1 MNDTVHFENTMAI
14 SVGQATEAG
23 VKPVNEDCVGVRIPD
38 DGLLATKGIAAVI
51 ADGVSA
57 ASAAK
62 EAAEMCVQGFL
73 TDYYSTPESWQVKTA
88 GQRIITALNSWLT
101 SQSRSHYRD
110 EHKGY
115 VSTFSAVVFKSCT
128 AHLFHVGDT
137 RICRLRGDDFDC
149 LTQDHSTRLSEK
161 TCYLTRAMGLGLELK
176 VDYHATDIQEGDLF
190 ILTSDGIH
198 DFVSEDEMRFLI
210 KTSTDL
216 DQAAHHILQT
226 ALENDSQ
233 DNLSCVIIRLDQLP
247 DGNQD
252 EIHRRLTA
260 RPFPPDLDPGM
271 SIDGLRVESVLS
283 ASKSSQLYLV
293 RDPQSNSP
301 NQQMV
306 MKTPSAN
313 FQDDPAYIE
322 RFLMEEW
329 IGRRVDHPHLVKL
342 LRGPQE
348 PQFLY
353 FLIEHIKGQSLGTWI
368 QNNAKQPDIQEV
380 VRIIGQ
386 VIEGVRALHRKETLH
401 QDIKPDNIM
410 LDEKGE
416 VKLID
421 YGSCRVASIREI
433 EVPYERQSALGTV
446 DFSAPEYRLDIEP
459 KTSAD
464 QFSIAMLTY
473 HMLTGGKDPYGAKW
487 EKATSIRDFSTL
499 EYTPSFKLQPM
510 VPHWMDGALKKA
522 LSLRPESRYQ
532 TLSEFL
538 HDLKHPNPEF
548 IEARNLPL
556 IERDPLLFWKWL
568 SALLAAALIISL
580 CYHS

>member
-1 MNDTVHFENTMAI
+1 MHFSNTLKI
-14 SVGQATEAG
+14 TIGQATEAG
-23 VKPVNEDCVGVRIPD
+23 VKPVNEDRVGIRVPD
-38 DGLLATKGIAAVI
+38 DNLLATKGIAAVI
-51 ADGVSA
+51 SDGVSA
-57 ASAAK
+57 ASAGL
-62 EAAEMCVQGFL
+62 EAAEMCVKGFL
-73 TDYYSTPESWQVKTA
+73 NDYYSTPESWQVKTS
-88 GQRIITALNSWLT
+88 GQRIITSLNSWLT
-101 SQSRSHYRD
+101 SQSRSEFRD

-115 VSTFSAVVFKSCT
+115 VSTFTSIVFKSRT
-128 AHLFHVGDT
+128 AHIFHVGDT
-137 RICRLRGDDFDC
+137 RIGRIRDGEFDA
-149 LTQDHSTRLSEK
+149 LTNDHATRVSED

-176 VDYHATDIQEGDLF
+176 VDYSKSELEVGDTY
-190 ILTSDGIH
+190 ILSSDGVH
-198 DFVSEDEMRFLI
+198 DFVSEEEMKLLI
-210 KTSTDL
+210 KTSSDL
-216 DQAAHHILQT
+216 DQAAQNILQT
-226 ALENDSQ
+226 ALENNSQ

-247 DGNQD
+247 DGDQD
-252 EIHRRLTA
+252 EIHRRLAA

-271 SIDGLRVESVLS
+271 SIDGLHVESVLS

-293 RDPQSNSP
+293 RDPETD
-301 NQQMV
+301 QQLV
-306 MKTPSAN
+306 MKTPSVN

-342 LRGPQE
+342 LRGRQE

-353 FLIEHIKGQSLGTWI
+353 FLIEHIEGQSLGTWI
-368 QNNAKQPDIQEV
+368 QNNANQPDIQEV

-386 VIEGVRALHRKETLH
+386 VIDGVRALHRKETLH

-416 VKLID
+416 IKLID
-421 YGSCRVASIREI
+421 YGSCQVAAIREI
-433 EVPYERQSALGTV
+433 DVPYERQSALGTV
-446 DFSAPEYRLDIEP
+446 DFSAPEYRLDMKP
-459 KTSAD
+459 KPSAD
-464 QFSIAMLTY
+464 QFSIAMLAY

-499 EYTPSFKLQPM
+499 EYIPSFKHQPM

-556 IERDPLLFWKWL
+556 MERDPVSFWKWL
-568 SALLAAALIISL
+568 SAILAIALITAL
-580 CYHS
+580 AWR

>member
-1 MNDTVHFENTMAI
+1 MNDAVHFENTMAI

-23 VKPVNEDCVGVRIPD
+23 VKPVNEDCVGIRVPK

-51 ADGVSA
+51 SDGVSA
-57 ASAAK
+57 ASAGL
-62 EAAEMCVQGFL
+62 EAAEMCVKGFL
-73 TDYYSTPESWQVKTA
+73 TDYYSTPESWQVKTS

-101 SQSRSHYRD
+101 SQSRSEFRD

-115 VSTFSAVVFKSCT
+115 VSTFTSIVFKSRT
-128 AHLFHVGDT
+128 AHIFHVGDT
-137 RICRLRGDDFDC
+137 RIGRIRNGEFDA
-149 LTQDHSTRLSEK
+149 LTNDHATRVSED

-176 VDYHATDIQEGDLF
+176 VDYRKTELEVGDTY
-190 ILTSDGIH
+190 ILTSDGVH
-198 DFVSEDEMRFLI
+198 DFVSEEEMTLLI
-210 KTSTDL
+210 KTSNNL
-216 DQAAHHILQT
+216 DQAAESIVKT
-226 ALENDSQ
+226 ALENNSQ

-247 DGNQD
+247 DGDQD
-252 EIHRRLTA
+252 EIHRRLAA

-293 RDPQSNSP
+293 RDPETNER
-301 NQQMV
+301 MV
-306 MKTPSAN
+306 MKTPSVN

-342 LRGPQE
+342 LRGRQE

-368 QNNAKQPDIQEV
+368 QNHSKQPDIQEV

-386 VIEGVRALHRKETLH
+386 VIGGVRALHRKETLH

-446 DFSAPEYRLDIEP
+446 DFSAPEYRLGIEP
-459 KTSAD
+459 KTGAD
-464 QFSIAMLTY
+464 QFSIAMLAY

-499 EYTPSFKLQPM
+499 EYTPSFKHQPM
-510 VPHWMDGALKKA
+510 IPHWMDGALKKA

-556 IERDPLLFWKWL
+556 MERDPLLFWKWL
-568 SALLAAALIISL
+568 SAILAIALVIAL
-580 CYHS
+580 TWP

>member
-1 MNDTVHFENTMAI
+1 MNDAVHFSNTLKI
-14 SVGQATEAG
+14 SVGQATDAG
-23 VKPVNEDCVGVRIPD
+23 VKPVNEDCIGVRIPE
-38 DGLLATKGIAAVI
+38 DGLLTTKGIAAVI
-51 ADGVSA
+51 SDGVSA

-62 EAAEMCVQGFL
+62 EASEMCVQGFL

-101 SQSRSHYRD
+101 SQSRSHYRE

-115 VSTFSAVVFKSCT
+115 VSTFSAVVLKSCT
-128 AHLFHVGDT
+128 AHIFHVGDT
-137 RICRLRGDDFDC
+137 RIHRLRENHLDC
-149 LTQDHSTRLSEK
+149 LTQDHSTQISED

-176 VDYHATDIQEGDLF
+176 VDYRSTDIKTGDLF
-190 ILTSDGIH
+190 ILTSDGVH
-198 DFVSEDEMRFLI
+198 DFVPENQI
-210 KTSTDL
+210 KQLLKTAQNL
-216 DQAAHHILQT
+216 DQAAQNIVQA
-226 ALENDSQ
+226 ALKNESQ
-233 DNLSCVIIRLDQLP
+233 DNLSCMILRLDAP
-247 DGNQD
+247 PTGDQD
-252 EIHRRLTA
+252 EVHRRLTS

-283 ASKSSQLYLV
+283 ATKSSQLYLV
-293 RDPQSNSP
+293 RDPKS

-342 LRGPQE
+342 LRGPEE
-348 PQFLY
+348 PKFLY
-353 FLIEHIKGQSLGTWI
+353 FLIEYIQGQSLGTWI
-368 QNNAKQPDIQEV
+368 QSNSKHPDIQEV

-386 VIEGVRALHRKETLH
+386 VINGVRALHRKETLH

-410 LDEKGE
+410 LDEKGS

-421 YGSCRVASIREI
+421 YGSCRVAAIREI
-433 EVPYERQSALGTV
+433 DVPYERQTALGTV
-446 DFSAPEYRLDIEP
+446 DFSAPEYRLDIDP

-464 QFSIAMLTY
+464 QFSIAMLAY
-473 HMLTGGKDPYGAKW
+473 HMLTGGKEPYGSKW
-487 EKATSIRDFSTL
+487 GKATSIRDFSNL
-499 EYTPSFKLQPM
+499 EYTPSFKHQPM

-538 HDLKHPNPEF
+538 HDLKHPNPQF

-556 IERDPLLFWKWL
+556 LERDPLLFWKWL
-568 SALLAAALIISL
+568 SAILAFLLLLSVIFL
-580 CYHS
+580 N

>member
-1 MNDTVHFENTMAI
+1 MHFSNTLKI

-23 VKPVNEDCVGVRIPD
+23 AKPVNEDCVGIRIPD
-38 DGLLATKGIAAVI
+38 DSLLATKGIAAVI
-51 ADGVSA
+51 SDGVSA
-57 ASAAK
+57 ASAGL

-73 TDYYSTPESWQVKTA
+73 TDYYSTPESWQVKTS
-88 GQRIITALNSWLT
+88 GQRIITSLNSWLT
-101 SQSRSHYRD
+101 SQSRSEFRE

-115 VSTFSAVVFKSCT
+115 VSTFTAVVFKSRT
-128 AHLFHVGDT
+128 SHIFHVGDT
-137 RICRLRGDDFDC
+137 RIGRIRNGEFDA
-149 LTQDHSTRLSEK
+149 LTNDHSTRVSK
-161 TCYLTRAMGLGLELK
+161 DTCYLTRAMGLGLELK
-176 VDYHATDIQEGDLF
+176 VDYSKTELEVGDTY
-190 ILTSDGIH
+190 ILSSDGIH
-198 DFVSEDEMRFLI
+198 DYVSPEEITKIIDA
-210 KTSTDL
+210 TQPDDL
-216 DQAAHHILQT
+216 DQAANRILQL
-226 ALENDSQ
+226 ALENNSP

-247 DGNQD
+247 DGDQD
-252 EIHRRLTA
+252 EVHRRLAA

-271 SIDGLRVESVLS
+271 TIDGLRVESVLS

-293 RDPQSNSP
+293 RDVDTD
-301 NQQMV
+301 QQMV
-306 MKTPSAN
+306 MKTPSVN
-313 FQDDPAYIE
+313 FEDDPAYIE

-329 IGRRVDHPHLVKL
+329 IGRRVNHPHLVKL
-342 LRGPQE
+342 LRVRPE

-353 FLIEHIKGQSLGTWI
+353 FLIEHIKGQSLGIWI
-368 QNNAKQPDIQEV
+368 QNHAKQPDIQEV

-386 VIEGVRALHRKETLH
+386 VIDGVRALHRKETLH

-421 YGSCRVASIREI
+421 YGSCRVAAIREI

-459 KTSAD
+459 KASAD
-464 QFSIAMLTY
+464 QFSIAMLAY
-473 HMLTGGKDPYGAKW
+473 HMLTGGKEPYGAKW
-487 EKATSIRDFSTL
+487 GKATSIRDFSTL
-499 EYTPSFKLQPM
+499 EYTPSFKHQPM
-510 VPHWMDGALKKA
+510 APHWMDGALKKA